1 MDKIFEFL
9 SKYTWKQWLTVVIL
23 ALAAL
28 VSSFFLT
35 SCGTSAR
42 VQGTRKVEKSVI
54 HEQQYDFGKQNT
66 TVLTNRVIY
75 STIKKRS

>member
-9 SKYTWKQWLTVVIL
+9 TKYSWKQWLTFVIL

-28 VSSFFLT
+28 VSSLFLA
-35 SCGTSAR
+35 SCGTSSR

-54 HEQQYDFGKQNT
+54 HELQYEFGKQNT
-66 TVLTNRVIY
+66 TVLTNRTAYV
-75 STIKKRS
+75 TVRSRG

>member
-9 SKYTWKQWLTVVIL
+9 SKYTWKQWLTIVIL
-23 ALAAL
+23 GIAAL
-28 VSSFFLT
+28 LSSLFLT

-54 HEQQYDFGKQNT
+54 HEQQYEFGKQNT
-66 TVLTNRVIY
+66 TVLTNRTAYV
-75 STIKKRS
+75 TVRSRG